1 MATLRHRRE
10 PPSCGMRA
18 APATGAGRAAGRE
31 RRSSEARSWA
41 RGIEASA
48 VCYVLRAGRW
58 CPQTYLTPVGAA
70 LGGHV
75 PVEAEWGG
83 PPRLGRRSGLR
94 RGTAR
99 RLAGSPELPGGH
111 DRPIGSKAA
120 PSRTNGHQC
129 PFRNSE
135 RTKIDDEEAD
145 PSVLARAE
153 SVSHLRRCRR
163 ARVSSQ
169 GTRSPAPPRPHPSC
183 PASSTSHARPTRPV
197 QVQASAVVDPPLSAP
212 CSPPAAAHGVAR
224 QPSWPSP
231 ARSPLRRRGWR
242 IGVLV
247 QRSARAGRWPH
258 RGSSLLSDGHAGSR
272 HQSGDGPL
280 GHRADHRSRAV
291 RARQDHRPVALG
303 GAGRGH
309 LGRRPGGPPSPLIPP
324 CRRVGRP
331 ASHVARR
338 NAPCPI
344 GRGRSARPYAS
355 RIATA
360 RVQPAEARS
369 IFTGKQLTMNPAGGR
384 PSRLCSFSMNAS
396 LTFAQNRLLGRAAL
410 AEHPR

>member
-1 MATLRHRRE
+1 MVSADVSH
-10 PPSCGMRA
+10 
-18 APATGAGRAAGRE
+18 AGRCGPRGTWAGRGE
-31 RRSSEARSWA
+31 
-41 RGIEASA
+41 
-48 VCYVLRAGRW
+48 AGR
-58 CPQTYLTPVGAA
+58 
-70 LGGHV
+70 
-75 PVEAEWGG
+75 
-83 PPRLGRRSGLR
+83 PPRRGRRSGLR

-197 QVQASAVVDPPLSAP
+197 QVPASAVVDPPLSAP
-212 CSPPAAAHGVAR
+212 CSPPAAAAHGVAR

-231 ARSPLRRRGWR
+231 AWSPLRRRRGWR

-258 RGSSLLSDGHAGSR
+258 RGSSLLSDGYAGSR

-280 GHRADHRSRAV
+280 GDCANHRSRAV

-309 LGRRPGGPPSPLIPP
+309 LRRRAGGPSASLIPP
-324 CRRVGRP
+324 CRRVARP
-331 ASHVARR
+331 ESHFARR
-338 NAPCPI
+338 TAPCPI

-369 IFTGKQLTMNPAGGR
+369 IFNGE
-384 PSRLCSFSMNAS
+384 
-396 LTFAQNRLLGRAAL
+396 AAHH
-410 AEHPR
+410 EPRRR

>member
-1 MATLRHRRE
+1 MRHARRTGNRCRSGRGAGAPLERSAIVGARDRGLSRVLR
-10 PPSCGMRA
+10 PSGGSMVSADLSHAGRCGPRGTCA
-18 APATGAGRAAGRE
+18 GRGEVGRAA
-31 RRSSEARSWA
+31 SSR
-41 RGIEASA
+41 
-48 VCYVLRAGRW
+48 
-58 CPQTYLTPVGAA
+58 PT
-70 LGGHV
+70 
-75 PVEAEWGG
+75 
-83 PPRLGRRSGLR
+83 
-94 RGTAR
+94 R

-145 PSVLARAE
+145 PSVHARAE

-169 GTRSPAPPRPHPSC
+169 GIRSPAPPRPHPSC

-231 ARSPLRRRGWR
+231 AWSPPRRRGWR

-258 RGSSLLSDGHAGSR
+258 RGSSLLSDGYAGSR

-280 GHRADHRSRAV
+280 GDRADHRSRAV

-309 LGRRPGGPPSPLIPP
+309 LRRRAGGPSASLIPP
-324 CRRVGRP
+324 CRRVERP

-338 NAPCPI
+338 NASCPV
-344 GRGRSARPYAS
+344 GRDRSARP
-355 RIATA
+355 
-360 RVQPAEARS
+360 
-369 IFTGKQLTMNPAGGR
+369 
-384 PSRLCSFSMNAS
+384 
-396 LTFAQNRLLGRAAL
+396 
-410 AEHPR
+410 

>member
-1 MATLRHRRE
+1 MRHARRTGNRCR
-10 PPSCGMRA
+10 SGR
-18 APATGAGRAAGRE
+18 GAGAPLE
-31 RRSSEARSWA
+31 RSAIVGARD
-41 RGIEASA
+41 RGLSG
-48 VCYVLRAGRW
+48 VLG
-58 CPQTYLTPVGAA
+58 PSGGSMVSPDYLTPVGAA
-70 LGGHV
+70 LGGHG

-111 DRPIGSKAA
+111 ERPIGSKSA

-153 SVSHLRRCRR
+153 SVSHLRRCQR

-169 GTRSPAPPRPHPSC
+169 GTRSPAPHRPHPSC

-212 CSPPAAAHGVAR
+212 CSPPAAAHGVDR

-231 ARSPLRRRGWR
+231 ARSPLRRRRGWR

-258 RGSSLLSDGHAGSR
+258 RGSSLLSDGYAGSR
-272 HQSGDGPL
+272 YQSGDGPL
-280 GHRADHRSRAV
+280 GDRADHRSRAV

-309 LGRRPGGPPSPLIPP
+309 LRRRAGGPSASLIPP
-324 CRRVGRP
+324 CRRVERP

-338 NAPCPI
+338 NAPGPI
-344 GRGRSARPYAS
+344 GCGRSARPYAS

-384 PSRLCSFSMNAS
+384 PSRLCSFSMW
-396 LTFAQNRLLGRAAL
+396 Q
-410 AEHPR
+410 